1 MAKATRVLNRRTSWL
16 SSEALC
22 SSRTTTSAGRS
33 ALRSHPNGIAGW
45 RGHPH
50 PQGASASSYA
60 SDGPGLQPVSWLHR
74 SASAIVLQMKGDFA
88 SV

>member
-1 MAKATRVLNRRTSWL
+1 MAKAARVLSQRTSCL

-33 ALRSHPNGIAGW
+33 ALRSRPNDIAGW

-50 PQGASASSYA
+50 PQGASASSYV
-60 SDGPGLQPVSWLHR
+60 SDGPGLHPVSWLHR
-74 SASAIVLQMKGDFA
+74 SALAIVLQMKGDFA